1 MHSKKTHIYQKR
13 SKNKAK
19 LNVFSYLCE
28 IMNKLTFNIF
38 TPKGLLIAACDITIL
53 NAVCILIAF
62 WAIHDWDWTGYLIVA
77 NVVSLLTIKYFSMRL
92 ANMHWLDSILNRAV
106 KKITDIAISMI
117 FLLTFFPIIFILA
130 TIAIR
135 TTHSATG
142 KSILELRHVIIE
154 DKETIL
160 MFFRKSRTIFDNPFL
175 NKTPIAV
182 NILLGQ
188 LSLWNLYEL
197 KEERVEFE
205 RHEDLILKNDT
216 TYVEIHD
223 NTQNLDD
230 ESLHEEGQAK
240 FETTNDNEN
249 LVDFVDKYIHFED
262 DIQDSLTNNHTS
274 NYEHIQ

>member
-1 MHSKKTHIYQKR
+1 
-13 SKNKAK
+13 
-19 LNVFSYLCE
+19 
-28 IMNKLTFNIF
+28 MNKLTFNIF